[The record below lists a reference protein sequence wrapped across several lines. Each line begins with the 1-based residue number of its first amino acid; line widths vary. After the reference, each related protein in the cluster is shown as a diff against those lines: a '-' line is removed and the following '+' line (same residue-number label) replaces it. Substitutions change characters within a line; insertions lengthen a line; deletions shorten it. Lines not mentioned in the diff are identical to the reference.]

1 MQRSLNSQI
10 WYTRARQA
18 VNFNMIYLNLVERV
32 RSAVHS
38 HIEEI
43 VYSPL
48 HVNYRVPISLA
59 VEAFISSKI

>member
-10 WYTRARQA
+10 WYTRTKQA

-32 RSAVHS
+32 RSAVYS

-48 HVNYRVPISLA
+48 RNNYRMPISLA
-59 VEAFISSKI
+59 VEEFISSKI